1 MKLDYQSLDPQQSTP
16 TPNSKI
22 SIRVLTTH
30 PSISVLKKF
39 KYRNDPAVNWS
50 CKYGVNIT
58 AAPNVGAW
66 GRKVPRNVSNV
77 TPMLIESL

>member
-1 MKLDYQSLDPQQSTP
+1 
-16 TPNSKI
+16 
-22 SIRVLTTH
+22 
-30 PSISVLKKF
+30 LKKF

-58 AAPNVGAW
+58 AVPNVEAC
-66 GRKVPRNVSNV
+66 GRKVPRNVANV